1 MDKTISKNFRTL
13 TRQGELVRCY
23 LYGQLVGELS
33 ALSLTEEVTFD
44 LAEAVSAFI
53 DDNLVAVHTFSL
65 SLSSEEL
72 KALLSDAADTVES
85 VKDVEAPVVAEEE
98 TPVVFKKRRRS

>member
-33 ALSLTEEVTFD
+33 SLSLTEEVTFD

-53 DDNLVAVHTFSL
+53 DDNLVAVHTFNL

-72 KALLSDAADTVES
+72 KALLSDEADTVES
-85 VKDVEAPVVAEEE
+85 VKDVEAPVVAEE
-98 TPVVFKKRRRS
+98 TSVAFKKRRRF